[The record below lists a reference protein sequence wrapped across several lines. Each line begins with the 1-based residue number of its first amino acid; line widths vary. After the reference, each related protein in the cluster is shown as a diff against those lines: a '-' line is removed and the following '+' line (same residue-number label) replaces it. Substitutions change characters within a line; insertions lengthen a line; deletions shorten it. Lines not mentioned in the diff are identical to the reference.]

1 MHTNNRRDLRLEST
15 ATLNGTAA
23 VTGAVV
29 DLEQEGGLDE
39 ERLVLFTD
47 AAATL
52 VVEGCATP
60 DGTFRPVISKTA
72 DAAGEA
78 YRERLPLACPR
89 YIRLQATGS
98 EASAAGKA
106 TLSIRM

>member
-15 ATLNGTAA
+15 VTLNGTTA

-29 DLEQEGGLDE
+29 DLEQKGGLDE
-39 ERLVLFTD
+39 ERLVLLTD

-52 VVEGCATP
+52 VVEACDTP
-60 DGTFRPVISKTA
+60 NGAFSPLISISA

-89 YIRLQATGS
+89 YIRLNATGS
-98 EASAAGKA
+98 ETAAAGTA